1 MILGLANTALYC
13 AWLILPVVKRTS
25 IPMDLIILIP
35 GCRQDR
41 GDQTS
46 PSDPEELAS
55 ACWLSSRYLPE
66 GNHQGCPS
74 VQKFSICLYWN
85 STGKQQNYYTENF
98 ATIQY
103 FLSINWKFIQKING
117 WWNLQTKLEYSAE
130 THIF

>member
-85 STGKQQNYYTENF
+85 STGKQQNYYIENF
-98 ATIQY
+98 ATIQI
-103 FLSINWKFIQKING
+103 LPINNLKIHTENK
-117 WWNLQTKLEYSAE
+117 WLMEFAKKLEYSAE

>member
-85 STGKQQNYYTENF
+85 STGKQQNYYIENF

-103 FLSINWKFIQKING
+103 FLSITWKFIQKING